1 MQSLPESPSGG
12 FANVAKLLTQ
22 PRYALLSKSKLK
34 VALKKDGISFDAGE
48 LDRYHGEGAVNQ
60 RFARVQFERKKAF
73 QITSPLHWFQVDV
86 AFFNK
91 YPEENDGIKS
101 FIVFENVLSRKA
113 YAYPL
118 RSGTTSSI
126 LTEYKRFLK
135 DAKTVKGVIG
145 DEQFG
150 AQGFLKYNV
159 ERGIEV
165 YHDVARDDHI
175 TGGDKL
181 GEVDSLCKT
190 LKRLMLKYIAHTDDL
205 RWIEW
210 LPTVIGIYNSS
221 PHSSLGQMSPDD
233 VDKNETY
240 QLAMHIKSTAHN
252 TRQLRKS
259 KIEPGM
265 RVRVVEPRST
275 FAKDGPRFSKEI
287 FTTFELDGFRWKV
300 KNAEGRVQRRRF
312 KAQEL
317 LPIGEVREAKDTP
330 LERAAEKKTSHA
342 NKLQRSGLYSNTD
355 AARQAIDAPVVV
367 SKRVRKVPHR
377 YT

>member
-1 MQSLPESPSGG
+1 MQSLPE
-12 FANVAKLLTQ
+12 LLTQ

-34 VALKKDGISFDAGE
+34 QALKKDGISFDAGE

-91 YPEENDGIKS
+91 YPEENDGIKT
-101 FIVFENVLSRKA
+101 FLVFENVLSRKA

-118 RSGTTSSI
+118 YSGSVSGI

-135 DAKTVKGVIG
+135 DAKTVKGLIG

-150 AQGFLKYNV
+150 AQGFLRFN
-159 ERGIEV
+159 EDRGIEV
-165 YHDVARDDHI
+165 YHDVAKDDHI

-190 LKRLMLKYIAHTDDL
+190 LKRLMLKYIAHTDEL

-221 PHSSLGQMSPDD
+221 PHSALGNMSPDD

-240 QLAMHIKSTAHN
+240 QLAMHIKSSAHN
-252 TRQLRKS
+252 TRQLRES
-259 KIEPGM
+259 NIVADM

-300 KNAEGRVQRRRF
+300 KNADGRVQRRRF

-317 LPIGEVREAKDTP
+317 LPIGEVRDSKDTP
-330 LERAAEKKTSHA
+330 LQRAADKKTSHA
-342 NKLQRSGLYSNTD
+342 NKLQRSGLYTNTD
-355 AARQAIDAPVVV
+355 AARKAIDAPVVV
-367 SKRVRKVPHR
+367 SKRVRKVPQKLR
-377 YT
+377 E